1 MIPQDFIDQLLS
13 RVDIVDVV
21 ERYVPLKK
29 AGRDYMACCPFHKEK
44 SPSFSVSP
52 TKQFYHCF
60 GCGAHGTAISFLIEH
75 GGYGFVDAVSE
86 LAQQVGLTVPQVAQE
101 AAREEAQRRQTAE
114 TLHDVMLE

>member
-44 SPSFSVSP
+44 SP
-52 TKQFYHCF
+52 
-60 GCGAHGTAISFLIEH
+60 
-75 GGYGFVDAVSE
+75 
-86 LAQQVGLTVPQVAQE
+86 
-101 AAREEAQRRQTAE
+101 
-114 TLHDVMLE
+114 